1 MKWLKS
7 GAWGFVLGS
16 IITMIVGFNWGGWT
30 TGGPAERTA
39 VERSSTAVTAA
50 LVPVCLEKAKADP
63 ARAEKVEALKAL
75 TSSYEQK
82 EAVLKWGW
90 ASVGESEANGS
101 VAEACAS
108 QLVTVAAK
116 K

>member
-1 MKWLKS
+1 MNWLKS
-7 GAWGFVLGS
+7 GAWGLVLGS
-16 IITMIVGFNWGGWT
+16 VITMILGFNWGGWT
-30 TGGPAERTA
+30 TGGTAERIA
-39 VERSSTAVTAA
+39 VERSATAVTTA

-63 ARAEKVEALKAL
+63 ARAKKLVALKAL

-82 EAVLKWGW
+82 EAVLKGGW
-90 ASVGESEANGS
+90 ATVGETEANGN

-116 K
+116 